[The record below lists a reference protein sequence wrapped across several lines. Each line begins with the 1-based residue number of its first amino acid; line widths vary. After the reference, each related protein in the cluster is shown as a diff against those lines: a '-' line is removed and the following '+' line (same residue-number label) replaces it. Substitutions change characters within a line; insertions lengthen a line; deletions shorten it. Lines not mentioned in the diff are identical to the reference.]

1 VASILK
7 DRASP
12 LNRCLRSAQEVQEH
26 AARLKSSSPL
36 APLAASSV
44 PSPASLS
51 ASPAAN
57 PGGGGLVH
65 AARKGG
71 RKLRGAENALDDDGA
86 QRGRPLTETAKRRA
100 AKEVIN
106 VGRRRRPS
114 HGGGCLCT
122 GF

>member
-1 VASILK
+1 MASILK

-65 AARKGG
+65 AARAGG
-71 RKLRGAENALDDDGA
+71 RKLRGAENALSADGA
-86 QRGRPLTETAKRRA
+86 LRARPPTETSKRRA
-100 AKEVIN
+100 ATEVMQIQ
-106 VGRRRRPS
+106 
-114 HGGGCLCT
+114 CLASV
-122 GF
+122 